1 MFKNFTFSIRH
12 LFQKNK
18 YLPWELYVKAL
29 KSENSGHFE
38 DAYAS
43 YISALG
49 EIKKCRF
56 QNGDLKKRTM
66 EKLKVLE
73 TIINYKNSFY
83 AVR

>member
-1 MFKNFTFSIRH
+1 MLKNFTFPILH

-18 YLPWELYVKAL
+18 YLPWDLYVKAL

-38 DAYAS
+38 NAYAS
-43 YISALG
+43 YKSALG
-49 EIKKCRF
+49 EINKSRF
-56 QNGDLKKRTM
+56 QNVDLKKRTM